1 MATDHHSVVV
11 TDRGGGLGT
20 GMILGII
27 VAAIVVLALV
37 WFLFFGPGLGGAPSN
52 PGTNQQQQ
60 EQPQQPAPGDG
71 Y

>member
-27 VAAIVVLALV
+27 IAVLVIMALIWYV
-37 WFLFFGPGLGGAPSN
+37 GFGPGLGGAPSQ
-52 PGTNQQQQ
+52 PGTNQQQ
-60 EQPQQPAPGDG
+60 EQPQQPAPGGEG